1 MSINLKGKLKR
12 DEANWAEIHPT
23 KRSQPKALDA
33 AVESGTSSEEG
44 GLDLGRIL
52 EAVQRRIW
60 LVIAIN
66 IAMMGAAIVWSRT
79 RPPAYE
85 GSFKILVEPV
95 TAEQQVASSLKGNQS
110 GFEEQDLGSA
120 QSSKNTLDYPTQI
133 QLLLSENLLKSVI
146 EKLKP
151 AHPQT
156 SYETVKNSLTISRLK
171 EAEETKI
178 LEVKYRAGS
187 ASETQ
192 EVLNLVSHAY
202 IQYSLSKRQTNLSRA
217 IQFVDSQLPKFQA
230 QAQDLELTLQNFRQ
244 QHQLIDPS
252 ILGSQLGAQT
262 TSTKQEQLTTQIEL
276 AKTKQLYST
285 LKQQLQMQPK
295 DAEAASVLSE
305 APGYQQLLKQLQEL
319 DVEIQIQ
326 STRFTN
332 NHPSIA
338 MLREK
343 RQKLLPLLQANADT
357 ALGSRL
363 SRNTK
368 NIQSLPYQN
377 ALRQDLS
384 KQFIA
389 AVTQVQVLEAKLNQ
403 LNVASQAL
411 AVQTSQLPTI
421 ARQYEN
427 LQRRLKV
434 ATAQVSNFS
443 QKREELMI
451 SAARQEVPWELI
463 ASPSVKEVS
472 SASLSRDLIL
482 GSILGLLLGTGV
494 ALLLE
499 SMNNVIYSVEELQ
512 KELNIY
518 ILGMI
523 PKRQGERK
531 YLKSTAKSV
540 TEMPVLPLSEGSNN
554 ITNNYYQFSPFIES
568 FRALNTQIRL
578 LNRDLPVKSLVVS
591 SSLPSEGKTTVSLQL
606 AQAAAAMGQR
616 VLMVNADLRKPSL
629 KQLSALHGLTD
640 VIEGRS
646 QLMDTIQPFPEI
658 ENLYVL
664 PSGSIALD
672 PTSILS
678 SKRMQDLM
686 ENCRDSF
693 DFIIYDTPP
702 LGFTDSLLLIPQT
715 DGLLLVAGLGK
726 VDREVFQNSI
736 ETLAVSEVSVLGL
749 VANMTKN
756 PYSTYYTQSSKS
768 ISVTALNNS

>member
-12 DEANWAEIHPT
+12 DEANWPEIHPT
-23 KRSQPKALDA
+23 KRSQPKALNA

-44 GLDLGRIL
+44 GLDFGRIL
-52 EAVQRRIW
+52 DAVQRRIW

-95 TAEQQVASSLKGNQS
+95 TAESQVVSSLKGNQS
-110 GFEEQDLGSA
+110 GVEEQDLGSA
-120 QSSKNTLDYPTQI
+120 QSSKNILDYPTQI
-133 QLLLSENLLKSVI
+133 QLLLSENILKSVI

-151 AHPQT
+151 AHPQI
-156 SYETVKNSLTISRLK
+156 SYETVKNSLTISRLR

-178 LEVKYRAGS
+178 LEVKYSGVS

-192 EVLNLVSHAY
+192 EVMDLISSAY

-217 IQFVDSQLPKFQA
+217 IQFVDSQLPKFQT

-244 QHQLIDPS
+244 QHKLIDPS

-276 AKTKQLYST
+276 AKTKQLYRT
-285 LKQQLQMQPK
+285 LEQQLQMQPK

-305 APGYQQLLKQLQEL
+305 APGYQQLLKQLQEI

-332 NHPSIA
+332 NHPSLA

-363 SRNTK
+363 SRST

-389 AVTQVQVLEAKLNQ
+389 AATQVEVLEAKLNQ

-463 ASPSVKEVS
+463 AAPSVKEIS
-472 SASLSRDLIL
+472 SASLFRDLIL
-482 GSILGLLLGTGV
+482 GSILGLILGTGV

-499 SMNNVIYSVEELQ
+499 GLNNIIYSVEELQ
-512 KELNIY
+512 KELNIS

-523 PKRQGERK
+523 PKREGEQQQLRDTTK
-531 YLKSTAKSV
+531 QVARTPL
-540 TEMPVLPLSEGSNN
+540 PPLSEGDGNFANKYSE
-554 ITNNYYQFSPFIES
+554 FSPFIES
-568 FRALNTQIRL
+568 FRALNSQIRL
-578 LNRDLPVKSLVVS
+578 LNRDLPVKSIVVS

-629 KQLSALHGLTD
+629 KQLSGLHGLTD
-640 VIEGRS
+640 IIEGRS

-658 ENLYVL
+658 ENLYFL
-664 PSGSIALD
+664 PSGSTALD

-678 SKRMQDLM
+678 SKKMQDLM
-686 ENCRDSF
+686 KNCRHSF

-715 DGLLLVAGLGK
+715 DGLLLVAGIGK

-736 ETLAVSEVSVLGL
+736 KTLMVSKVSVLGL

-756 PYSTYYTQSSKS
+756 PYSTYYTQSNQS
-768 ISVTALNNS
+768 ISVTALNYS